1 MGFAVLRA
9 VYTAVVEALTGVA
22 NGSIDTQTH
31 TVLLGTTTVNGTVTR
46 IGTEPTDRQIST
58 GMCKWMSNTTI
69 SRGDKVYWEVLVT
82 NAPYSTTIYHGVG
95 LVGKEL
101 ENIHDMPG
109 ISTGDRGFGWRL
121 TEPKPRIAPSK
132 APQGTAIAGYN
143 VNDLVG
149 FAVDYDND
157 TSFRV
162 SLYVDNVHH
171 TTFIVPCQV
180 GDKFRPQGTLGS
192 FVSAYYGSS
201 CHIMTGPTS
210 YTPPVGYATLD

>member
-9 VYTAVVEALTGVA
+9 VYTAVVEALSGIA

-31 TVLLGTTTVNGTVTR
+31 TVLLGTTTDAGTVTR
-46 IGTEPTDRQIST
+46 IGTEPTDRQMSV

-69 SRGDKVYWEVLVT
+69 SRGDKVYWEVMVT

-101 ENIHDMPG
+101 ENIHDAPG
-109 ISTGDRGFGWRL
+109 ISTADRGFGWRL
-121 TEPKPRIAPSK
+121 TETKPRVSPSK
-132 APQGTAIAGYN
+132 ALQGTGSVGYQ
-143 VNDLVG
+143 VNDVVG
-149 FAVDYDND
+149 FAVDYNSD
-157 TSFRV
+157 TSFAV
-162 SLYVDNVHH
+162 SVYINNVHH
-171 TTFIVPCQV
+171 TTFNVDCQV

-192 FVSAYYGSS
+192 YVSAYYGSS

-210 YTPPVGYATLD
+210 HAPPSGYNTLE